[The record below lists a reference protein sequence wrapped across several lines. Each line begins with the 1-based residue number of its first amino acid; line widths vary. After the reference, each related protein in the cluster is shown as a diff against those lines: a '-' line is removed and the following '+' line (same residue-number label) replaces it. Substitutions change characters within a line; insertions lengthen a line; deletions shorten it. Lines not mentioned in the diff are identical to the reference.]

1 MSPGLLERPPAPGTE
16 RCCRWRCQGTRV
28 PEPWARPPAAQ
39 THRMTPGTGPRR
51 VGRPWAVLEG
61 RRVRG
66 SARLHSWRQVV
77 VVAPAQG
84 RRTGTRP
91 PLWSVGSPPQRAARA
106 WSLRGRH
113 PAWPPHPAAGS
124 VIVAR
129 SSHLAPGG
137 PRQARVCMAG
147 ACWRP
152 TTAAGFSPPRRHP
165 PSSRSQPQL
174 RTALLTA
181 LLAGRGHQLR
191 CRKLPATV
199 GGLASPHRKRGG
211 RGLRD
216 PFSTV
221 GTPGRVL
228 LGALRG
234 LGVSRA
240 SAFLLPTTVEA
251 ARHLLWSGSFFTSQ
265 EVGRSEGRL
274 RKMQA

>member
-16 RCCRWRCQGTRV
+16 RCCRWRCQGPRV
-28 PEPWARPPAAQ
+28 PEPWARPPVAQ
-39 THRMTPGTGPRR
+39 THRMTPGTGPCRA
-51 VGRPWAVLEG
+51 GRPWAVLEG

-77 VVAPAQG
+77 VVTPAQG

-91 PLWSVGSPPQRAARA
+91 PLWSVGSPPRWAARA

-124 VIVAR
+124 VIVAH

-137 PRQARVCMAG
+137 PRRARVCMAG
-147 ACWRP
+147 ACWGP
-152 TTAAGFSPPRRHP
+152 TAAAGFSPPRRHP

-174 RTALLTA
+174 RTALLAA
-181 LLAGRGHQLR
+181 LLAGRGHH
-191 CRKLPATV
+191 
-199 GGLASPHRKRGG
+199 GGWSGVSAPEAEG

-221 GTPGRVL
+221 GTPVRVS

-234 LGVSRA
+234 LGASWP

-251 ARHLLWSGSFFTSQ
+251 ARHLLWSGSFFTSV